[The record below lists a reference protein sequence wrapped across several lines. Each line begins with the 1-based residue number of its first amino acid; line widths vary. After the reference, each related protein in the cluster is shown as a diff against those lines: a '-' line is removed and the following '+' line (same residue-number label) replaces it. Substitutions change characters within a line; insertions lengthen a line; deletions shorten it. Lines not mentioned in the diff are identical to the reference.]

1 MSIELHH
8 CTFGS
13 SRRKPTRLIHNIESY
28 HHLNQL
34 CDNQRK
40 HEPWGRKPDGSWATA
55 EETAYP
61 WPLARAI
68 ATQVV
73 VQLQCHL
80 PSFAEQECT
89 LQALRASTNVQ
100 PRKILS
106 SLVLEFKQLLNQPD
120 SSPLPPHAGKL
131 STPKLGYVASA
142 PENHITV
149 GVHFSQ
155 EEFLQEALRLQHPT
169 EQQALFPREVRT
181 NVSYLTSQT
190 VHQVARERTEQVRRW
205 TTLATELL
213 DEERK
218 MKASLSPRIA
228 EVLKDETLALR
239 LAHSRGWTRGL
250 NLS

>member
-1 MSIELHH
+1 M
-8 CTFGS
+8 
-13 SRRKPTRLIHNIESY
+13 
-28 HHLNQL
+28 
-34 CDNQRK
+34 
-40 HEPWGRKPDGSWATA
+40 
-55 EETAYP
+55 
-61 WPLARAI
+61 
-68 ATQVV
+68 
-73 VQLQCHL
+73 QLQTKGVVCHL

-100 PRKILS
+100 PCKILS

-131 STPKLGYVASA
+131 STPKLGYVAST

-181 NVSYLTSQT
+181 NVSYLTSKT

-205 TTLATELL
+205 TTRATELL

-218 MKASLSPRIA
+218 KKASLSPRIA
-228 EVLKDETLALR
+228 EVLKDKRLCLFDLLIREAGHEDLTLVDDLKKGGFAQIRSFLPEV
-239 LAHSRGWTRGL
+239 
-250 NLS
+250 